1 MLPCAWVEDVPVH
14 TTIYVEPFAV
24 RRGNRKPRIIKRNR
38 RRLFIIERSAQSYLP
53 SRFQRWSANCE
64 NGACPSVQQRARYP
78 VLLQNADR
86 ALDSIALPVPAQ
98 IKLDAWLLEANREI
112 FFI

>member
-1 MLPCAWVEDVPVH
+1 MPVH

-24 RRGNRKPRIIKRNR
+24 RRGNRKPRIVKLNHH
-38 RRLFIIERSAQSYLP
+38 RLVTITERSAQTYLP

-78 VLLQNADR
+78 VFLQNADR

-112 FFI
+112 FFT